1 MKKLA
6 ILSIA
11 TLFAGSTVFAQSEWY
26 SHKMD
31 VSVQGN
37 GYADLTTLYYSED
50 ATAAFDA
57 LYDAYKFPSAPG
69 QPTLYTEIYDVM
81 QSLNGR
87 NVSQLGQTI
96 PLGLIPGADGVFTLA
111 FDH

>member
-31 VSVQGN
+31 ISVQGN
-37 GYADLTTLYYSED
+37 GYADLTTLYYSDD
-50 ATAAFDA
+50 ATPAFDA
-57 LYDAYKFPSAPG
+57 LYDAYKFPCSRSTNA
-69 QPTLYTEIYDVM
+69 L
-81 QSLNGR
+81 
-87 NVSQLGQTI
+87 
-96 PLGLIPGADGVFTLA
+96 
-111 FDH
+111 H